1 MPLPWPVKI
10 PYSCIGYPY
19 MKSDGSFS
27 RIGVVGA
34 GNMGASIA
42 EVMAFNGYD
51 VVMKDQNDELIQ
63 RGMKKIRD
71 IVSSQVRYQEGRYKK
86 EVDRIRLL
94 GIELTNDQQDV
105 LKQKMKPEFTEADA
119 EKVLSRI
126 HTTVDYSEMSDVDF
140 VIEAAFENLDVKR
153 DIFRS
158 LSSVVGENTI
168 LASNTSSLSITAIAS
183 GTGNPSRVII
193 THFFNPPFTL
203 PLVEVVKGLK
213 TSYETEKRTM
223 DFIGGLHNHRRQMVP
238 ISVKE
243 NPGFVVNRMLVP
255 MLNEA
260 VFLMQEGVASAR
272 DIDTAMKL
280 GAGMP
285 MGPLELL
292 DMVGL
297 DVTLDV
303 CNVLQHDFGDQKYRP
318 SILLQKMVE
327 AGLFGKKSGEGFY
340 KY

>member
-1 MPLPWPVKI
+1 MT
-10 PYSCIGYPY
+10 
-19 MKSDGSFS
+19 SDGKIS
-27 RIGVVGA
+27 RVGVVGA

-42 EVMAFNGYD
+42 EVLAFNGYD
-51 VVMKDQNDELIQ
+51 VVMKDQNDDLIK
-63 RGMKKIRD
+63 RGMKKIMD

-86 EVDRIRLL
+86 EIDRIKLL
-94 GIELTNDQQDV
+94 GIELTKNQEDA
-105 LKQKMKPEFTEADA
+105 LRQKIKPEFTESDA
-119 EKVLSRI
+119 EKVISRI
-126 HTTVDYSEMSDVDF
+126 HTTVNYSDMSDVDF

-158 LSSVVGENTI
+158 LSSVVAESTI

-203 PLVEVVKGLK
+203 PLVEVVRGLQ
-213 TSYETEKRTM
+213 TSDDTEKRTM
-223 DFIGGLHNHRRQMVP
+223 GFIGGLQNHRRQMVP

-260 VFLMQEGVASAR
+260 VFLMQEGVASAN

-318 SILLQKMVE
+318 SVLLRKMVE
-327 AGLFGKKSGEGFY
+327 AGLYGKKSGEGFY

>member
-1 MPLPWPVKI
+1 
-10 PYSCIGYPY
+10 
-19 MKSDGSFS
+19 MKSDGKMS

-51 VVMKDQNDELIQ
+51 VVMKDQNEELIQ

-71 IVSSQVRYQEGRYKK
+71 IVSSQVRYQEGRFKK

-94 GIELTNDQQDV
+94 GVELTKTQEEALR
-105 LKQKMKPEFTEADA
+105 LKVRPEFTETDA

-126 HTTVDYSEMSDVDF
+126 HTTVEYSDMSDVDF
-140 VIEAAFENLDVKR
+140 VVEAAFENLDVKR

-158 LSSVVGENTI
+158 LSSVVGESTI
-168 LASNTSSLSITAIAS
+168 LASNTSSLSITAIAA
-183 GTGNPSRVII
+183 GTGSPSRIII

-203 PLVEVVKGLK
+203 PLVEVVRGLK
-213 TSYETEKRTM
+213 TSDDTEKRTM
-223 DFIGGLHNHRRQMVP
+223 DFIGGLHNHRKQMVP

-260 VFLMQEGVASAR
+260 VFLMQEGVASAH

-303 CNVLQHDFGDQKYRP
+303 CHVLQNDFGDQKYRP
-318 SILLQKMVE
+318 SVLLQKMVE
-327 AGLFGKKSGEGFY
+327 AGLYGKKSGEGFY